1 MLVRS
6 VSLLVVLSTLGCAA
20 AQQEVALPRWFSG
33 EAEAVAD
40 ARPAPAPLV
49 ENDFVRDNMGSLSE
63 GQLREILAAPVF
75 LEEKA
80 RLGIVRVSEG
90 YGADAELPIA
100 GVPGALAKT
109 LDATGQFE
117 LVSEVSTDFPA
128 TGSIAGLRELAAR
141 YRCDDLLLY
150 RHRFVD
156 RVYASG
162 WAWTWATVVGPLAAP
177 VNVLEAEGVLE
188 ATLFDVKTGTILFTS
203 FERVKDKKEENV
215 LDTERKQKE
224 LRERLLE
231 DATKKTGAD
240 VVEQI
245 GAYLDARKSVSRT
258 NPLIER
264 LRDKNRLEQR
274 DAAKQR
280 EGDFADVRVVGGEEA
295 VDRIFEHYGTNPTV
309 DTAEEAFSTFSVDVD
324 TASYAI
330 ARANLEQGALP
341 DPAAVRVEEL
351 VNNFRYDYPPPKSEP
366 FSVVAEAFPSPN
378 RKGYHLLLLGL
389 KGKVIEES
397 ARPPANLVFVVD
409 VSGSMDMDNRLGS
422 VKRALNLLIDKMRE
436 DDTVAI
442 VTYGDVASVVLEPTS
457 GAQKERIRGALS
469 RLTPSGSTNAQAGIC
484 SGTRSRSARSTGGR
498 TRTSRA
504 A

>member
-49 ENDFVRDNMGSLSE
+49 ENHFVRDNMGSLSE

-188 ATLFDVKTGTILFTS
+188 ATLFDVKTGTILFLLRAR
-203 FERVKDKKEENV
+203 EGQEGGECPRHRAEAEGAARAPARGRDEE
-215 LDTERKQKE
+215 DR
-224 LRERLLE
+224 RGRGGADRRLSRCAQVRLE
-231 DATKKTGAD
+231 DQPAHR
-240 VVEQI
+240 E
-245 GAYLDARKSVSRT
+245 
-258 NPLIER
+258 
-264 LRDKNRLEQR
+264 
-274 DAAKQR
+274 AA
-280 EGDFADVRVVGGEEA
+280 
-295 VDRIFEHYGTNPTV
+295 
-309 DTAEEAFSTFSVDVD
+309 
-324 TASYAI
+324 
-330 ARANLEQGALP
+330 
-341 DPAAVRVEEL
+341 
-351 VNNFRYDYPPPKSEP
+351 
-366 FSVVAEAFPSPN
+366 
-378 RKGYHLLLLGL
+378 
-389 KGKVIEES
+389 
-397 ARPPANLVFVVD
+397 
-409 VSGSMDMDNRLGS
+409 
-422 VKRALNLLIDKMRE
+422 
-436 DDTVAI
+436 
-442 VTYGDVASVVLEPTS
+442 
-457 GAQKERIRGALS
+457 
-469 RLTPSGSTNAQAGIC
+469 
-484 SGTRSRSARSTGGR
+484 
-498 TRTSRA
+498 
-504 A
+504 